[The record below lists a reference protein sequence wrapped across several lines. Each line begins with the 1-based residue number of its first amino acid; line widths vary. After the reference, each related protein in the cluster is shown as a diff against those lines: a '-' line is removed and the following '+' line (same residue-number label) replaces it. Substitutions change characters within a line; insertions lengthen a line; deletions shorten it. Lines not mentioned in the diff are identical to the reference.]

1 MELLNGSWEED
12 SFGVEADKVVD
23 HTEQPEEV
31 VGRPGHPGVADMLEH
46 LGVVDMLGHLE
57 VAGTL
62 GC

>member
-1 MELLNGSWEED
+1 M
-12 SFGVEADKVVD
+12 EADKVVD